1 MSYTR
6 QENTKKPTLI
16 QSKYMFS
23 ESFARLVH
31 EFSKAHAGE
40 GLKEFRKSYEEW
52 IQQDEIQN
60 AIRREMMSNQKET
73 EEQIM
78 KKIHISAR
86 FYYRKKTKR
95 ESKESKESNQNQNQK
110 QAYIRFSKGF
120 LKMID
125 KEIHKV
131 MMAQEDNTKLCQS
144 KVMETFTLGHIEDI
158 RQEFKIMK
166 EKYEKMSQE
175 YIPTEIT
182 HKFKKTFNN
191 RYYILFNKMK

>member
-95 ESKESKESNQNQNQK
+95 ESKEPNQNKK
-110 QAYIRFSKGF
+110 QTYIRFSKGF

-144 KVMETFTLGHIEDI
+144 KVMETFTLGHIEEI

-175 YIPTEIT
+175 YIPIEIT

-191 RYYILFNKMK
+191 RYYILFNTMK

>member
-1 MSYTR
+1 
-6 QENTKKPTLI
+6 
-16 QSKYMFS
+16 MFS

-31 EFSKAHAGE
+31 QFSKAHAGE
-40 GLKEFRKSYEEW
+40 GLKEFRTSYEEW
-52 IQQDEIQN
+52 IQEDEIQN
-60 AIRREMMSNQKET
+60 AIRREITNNQKET

-95 ESKESKESNQNQNQK
+95 ESKESNQKQNQK
-110 QAYIRFSKGF
+110 QTYIRFSKEF

-125 KEIHKV
+125 KEIYKV

>member
-1 MSYTR
+1 
-6 QENTKKPTLI
+6 
-16 QSKYMFS
+16 MFS

-52 IQQDEIQN
+52 IQEDEIQN
-60 AIRREMMSNQKET
+60 AIRREMMGNQKET

-95 ESKESKESNQNQNQK
+95 ESKESTQKQNQK
-110 QAYIRFSKGF
+110 QTYIRFSKEF

-144 KVMETFTLGHIEDI
+144 KVMETFTLGHIEEI

-175 YIPTEIT
+175 YIPIEIT

-191 RYYILFNKMK
+191 RYYILFNMMK

>member
-1 MSYTR
+1 
-6 QENTKKPTLI
+6 
-16 QSKYMFS
+16 MFS

-52 IQQDEIQN
+52 IQEDEIQN
-60 AIRREMMSNQKET
+60 AIREMMSNQKET

-95 ESKESKESNQNQNQK
+95 ESKEPNQK
-110 QAYIRFSKGF
+110 QNQTYIRFSKGF

-125 KEIHKV
+125 KEIYKV

-144 KVMETFTLGHIEDI
+144 KVMETFTLGHIEEI

-175 YIPTEIT
+175 YIPIEIT